1 MRLRCCSLSSCHPHF
16 YVTLF
21 VCWAWC
27 LLASLALSADQP
39 AAQQFDFAESG
50 IRIDS
55 NFDGGRLTS
64 CKQIGSQQFEITI
77 EPENF
82 PINDSAWYAFRVTAE
97 KAKQVAINFVYREGT
112 HRYHPWVSNDREQWK
127 TVDARSY
134 VVEPLSTRATLH
146 ISVGPRPLWI
156 AAQPLLTE
164 KDIAKWTNRLG
175 ARKFVKR
182 RVIGQ
187 SVRGKEI
194 ESFEISGRAARN
206 YVYIISRQHPPEV
219 TGHQGMMDL
228 VDEVCSDSKLA
239 QRYREHFT
247 TICVPLVNPD
257 GVADG
262 NWRHNARGI
271 DLNRDW
277 GLFRQPETKA
287 VRDAML
293 GSLKNEG
300 SRPFLF
306 LDYHS
311 TYNDMYYTQ
320 SEAEPTFPRRF
331 THDWL
336 AAIGDRLPDQKIV
349 RDATASS
356 IHTSRSWVHRTLG
369 IPAITVEFGDNASGK
384 HIRRVSKVA
393 AEEMMQRLLAEVD
406 PQ

>member
-1 MRLRCCSLSSCHPHF
+1 MLACL
-16 YVTLF
+16 
-21 VCWAWC
+21 AW
-27 LLASLALSADQP
+27 STE
-39 AAQQFDFAESG
+39 QQSPRSFEFKDAG

-55 NFDGGRLTS
+55 DFDGGRITN
-64 CKQIGSQQFEITI
+64 CKAIDLDRFEITI
-77 EPENF
+77 EPENY
-82 PINDSAWYAFRVTAE
+82 PINDSAWYAFRVTANE
-97 KAKQVAINFVYREGT
+97 AKQVALKFVYREGT
-112 HRYHPWVSNDREQWK
+112 HRYHPWISRDRETWK
-127 TVDARSY
+127 TADARSY

-146 ISVGPRPLWI
+146 VSVGPRPLWV

-164 KDIAKWTNRLG
+164 NDIQEWTKTLASRS
-175 ARKFVKR
+175 FVR
-182 RVIGQ
+182 RSVIGQ
-187 SVRGKEI
+187 SVRGAEI
-194 ESFEISGRAARN
+194 ESFNISGRGSRN

-228 VDEVCSDSKLA
+228 VDEICGDSRLA
-239 QRYREHFT
+239 RRFREHFT

-262 NWRHNARGI
+262 NWRHNAQGI

-293 GSLKNEG
+293 EPLQAAGA
-300 SRPFLF
+300 RPFLF

-311 TYNDMYYTQ
+311 TYKDMYYTQ
-320 SEAEPTFPRRF
+320 SMDEVTFPRRF

-336 AAIGDRLPDQKIV
+336 TAIGKQLPDQKII
-349 RDATASS
+349 RDGTASS

-369 IPAITVEFGDNASGK
+369 IPAITVEFGDNAQSE
-384 HIRRVSKVA
+384 HIRRVSRVA
-393 AEEMMQRLLAEVD
+393 AKEMMKRLLAEVD